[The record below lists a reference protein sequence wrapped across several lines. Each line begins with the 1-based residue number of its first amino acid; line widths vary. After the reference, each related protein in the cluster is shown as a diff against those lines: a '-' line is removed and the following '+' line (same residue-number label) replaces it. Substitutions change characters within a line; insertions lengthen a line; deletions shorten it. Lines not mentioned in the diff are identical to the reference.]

1 MKIKLSLLNISF
13 VVFLVGLL
21 FTIGKGMQSGAIL
34 VLGASAIILATYL
47 IQIIQSI
54 RLKKLW
60 ASDNLLYTLA
70 LIVYAIVF
78 IHGFSVSISM
88 PFLGNVPVFNSIYLL
103 IGIILIILFLTGS
116 IRASRKTE
124 DSRQR
129 SILIA
134 VVTLVSIAS
143 VLGLLGIAGLFP
155 VSGRLIFYAWVF
167 LILFFEIF
175 FIFLLLQG
183 TGQSKTEIWMLFIL
197 NTLIIL
203 FSIVRFNFPESLPL
217 GLVKSMIFFGFVPVI
232 ILPFAIAYIK
242 KYHFFTVFIL
252 YFILLDIYFI
262 HTDRNFD
269 YLIRVGFNECTGYE
283 DADDFQVNYNPGMS
297 IDELLKEP
305 SEGEISIILEEWKE
319 KDFTPKRIHIEYTE
333 ELPNGDSIKIVSH
346 LVNDKKH
353 YGLIRIPKDINIQ
366 TAPIIMG
373 LIGGG
378 TGIDVLK
385 QKDITRGKCSSIRNN
400 YISIMPSFR
409 GNLLRWKDLCFRSEG
424 YAGDAWLGAA
434 EDAVAF
440 LEVVKSLYNKSD
452 TTKVLASG
460 VSRGA
465 TVALIIGGL
474 TDKVDYIIASS
485 THTKFLDISVIQNEQ
500 VGRSYPAAFYT
511 PETTPEEIR
520 KRIVASSP
528 YYFADHLPPFELH
541 QGTEDQKTTV
551 WHARKLDERLK
562 EIGKDKNSYEIYI
575 YEGKG
580 HGYDDDDIVCQ
591 SLNRFLNETN

>member
-1 MKIKLSLLNISF
+1 MKIKLSLLNISYII
-13 VVFLVGLL
+13 FLVGL
-21 FTIGKGMQSGAIL
+21 FSTIGIGMKSGAIL
-34 VLGASAIILATYL
+34 VLGASAIIIATYIL
-47 IQIIQSI
+47 QIIHSI
-54 RLKKLW
+54 RQNRLW
-60 ASDNLLYTLA
+60 TLDNLLYTFA
-70 LIVYAIVF
+70 ITVFAIVF

-103 IGIILIILFLTGS
+103 AGIVLIILFFTGS
-116 IRASRKTE
+116 IRSI
-124 DSRQR
+124 RQLNR
-129 SILIA
+129 GKQQYLLI
-134 VVTLVSIAS
+134 VIYTIVSIAS
-143 VLGLLGIAGLFP
+143 VMGLLGIAGIFP

-167 LILFFEIF
+167 LIIFFEIF
-175 FIFLLLQG
+175 FIVLLFQR
-183 TGQSKTEIWMLFIL
+183 SKQNSYEIWIL
-197 NTLIIL
+197 IILTGLMIL
-203 FSIVRFNFPESLPL
+203 FSIVRFNFPELLPQ
-217 GLVKSMIFFGFVPVI
+217 GLTKSIIYFGFVPVI
-232 ILPFAIAYIK
+232 LLPLGIALIK
-242 KYHFFTVFIL
+242 KYQFFTVFIL
-252 YFILLDIYFI
+252 YFILLDFYFI
-262 HTDRNFD
+262 HTDRNFN
-269 YLIRVGFNECTGYE
+269 YLIKAGLNECIGYE
-283 DADDFQVNYNPGMS
+283 DADDFQVNYNPGIDM
-297 IDELLKEP
+297 DELLQEP
-305 SEGEISIILEEWKE
+305 TESEINNILQEWSE
-319 KDFTPKRIHIEYTE
+319 KDFKPERIQIEYTE

-353 YGLIRIPKDINIQ
+353 YGFIRIPKSINIQ
-366 TAPIIMG
+366 AAPILMG

-385 QKDITRGKCSSIRNN
+385 IEDITGGKCSSIRNN

-409 GNLLRWKDLCFRSEG
+409 GNLLRLENLCFRSEG
-424 YAGDAWLGAA
+424 YAGDVWLGAA

-485 THTKFLDISVIQNEQ
+485 THTKFLDYSVIQNEQ

-511 PETTPEEIR
+511 PEASPEEVR

-528 YYFADHLPPFELH
+528 YYFADRFPPFELH

-551 WHARKLDERLK
+551 WHARRLEERLK
-562 EIGKDKNSYEIYI
+562 EIDSDENTYRIYI
-575 YEGKG
+575 YENKG

-591 SLNRFLNETN
+591 SLSKFLSKTN